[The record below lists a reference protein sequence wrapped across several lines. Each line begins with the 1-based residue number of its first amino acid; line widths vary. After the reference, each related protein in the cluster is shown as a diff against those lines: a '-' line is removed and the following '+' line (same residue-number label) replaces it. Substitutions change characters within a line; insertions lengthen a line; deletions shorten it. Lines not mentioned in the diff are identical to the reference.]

1 MTTSRMDMLVNA
13 RNNASGVF
21 KEVRGDLDQLNNTAK
36 LVSGGLAGIAAA
48 IGVDAVINLGKAAFD
63 LGRDAQGVAALRSS
77 FDDLASSIGSTGP
90 KLLESLQSISQG
102 MISQQDLI
110 MSANRAVVLG
120 VTDNQQKMEQ
130 LMQVAITRGR
140 TMGLSA
146 TQAFN
151 DLVTGLGR
159 MSPLILDNLG
169 IVTGGE
175 KVFKDYAAAV
185 GKTAETLTDA
195 EKKQALFNKV
205 LAESKDMLAQGI
217 QGNPFSQMDAALSD
231 FRLQLGT
238 SLAPMAGEIAKS
250 VADALR
256 QITVDL
262 READTAGFESVGQQW
277 GYVLGKA
284 MMDEWK
290 EATQSGDGFKLSPN
304 PIFVAGMEF
313 GEAMRAG
320 MRAADLGTADPE
332 RQEYVEQNRRQF
344 EELAQVQERVRLLY
358 VDLATAQADYNAY
371 AAQTPPNLEWMELL
385 SANMARTRDEL
396 APLQA
401 QLAAAASAFS
411 PMTAAAA
418 RNAEALD
425 DNTTSAWDAVTG
437 WQTFGGATTTGAAAQ
452 AAAIP
457 VVANMTEQLKQQAAA
472 AQAAAAQLQGMYLSA
487 VSALGAT
494 QAFNLAQSGQAELKG
509 MEDMWVRQGIDPD
522 KIRYLRAEW
531 LANQQKLL
539 QWDIDAPQRAA
550 DAANAQADALYRATE
565 AQRSNARESL
575 TAGEQIQAQLGNYST
590 RGGEAQKAFE
600 KMGDALKTSL
610 TSGGVSADAL
620 GEKIDGI
627 RSKVASLIQQSL
639 TLDVSWPGKDGA
651 EGERRGDAIN
661 ENARRLAA
669 IANEGLNGQSWLKEF
684 AEEAPGTY
692 ADLMLKIA
700 EGMDARGAAQYL
712 LGEFQAGLRPD
723 LLDFSQIKEK
733 VKQSLLGDMRI
744 SAMTDQLTQELVAEL
759 GVSAQQVQKA
769 LGEVT
774 GGELGNGSGVNVGP
788 VAVDGLG
795 DTQGQIDSL
804 RAQLSGL
811 AGAVSAGPVAVGGL
825 SEALAQIDGLRGQLA
840 GLAGT
845 ISAGPV
851 SVGGIDAALGQID
864 ALRGQLAGLS
874 GTINAG
880 PVAVGGIDA
889 ALGQI
894 DSLRGQ
900 LAGLSGTINAG
911 PVAVGGIDAALGQI
925 DSLRGQLSGL
935 AGAVTIGPVTVA
947 GLDTALAQIDGLR
960 SRLAELTGGQAEADA
975 ATQGVGAGE
984 VLVPVRLSGD
994 LQAELDDAL
1003 AALRVSLVSLPLH
1016 VSGDLQ
1022 GEIDALL
1029 SAVRGGAV
1037 AVPAHLTGDLQGEL
1051 DTAVAA
1057 LRGGEIAVSVRA
1069 ASSVQT
1075 DVDGALAAL
1084 TIGGVSVPVSL
1095 SGDLQAE
1102 LSAAVAAVRVDGLAI
1117 PVSIA
1122 GDLQAQI
1129 ESAARG
1135 VTPPPLVVPLQLA
1148 DDLQS
1153 RINAAVQAV
1162 AAGVITVAVRLDG
1175 DLQAQVDATLQAVT
1189 VGGISVPV
1197 RLSESLQAD
1206 IDAVMGAVTSTSISV
1221 PVRLDEDLQAQIDAA
1236 VGMLT
1241 GGISVPV
1248 RLDEDLQAE
1257 LSAATQAVTASPL
1270 AVPVA
1275 LSGDLQGQTA
1285 AAVQAVTVS
1294 GLTVS
1299 VTLSESLQT
1308 DVDTAVSALAL
1319 PTLSLPLRVAGD
1331 LAAQTA
1337 AAAQAVSAGEIT
1349 VPAHIGGDLQSEL
1362 DAAIAALQVAA
1373 VLVSVR
1379 LAGDLQAEVSAAL
1392 GAVTVE
1398 SVAVPVSLSGDLQ
1411 TQMDALA
1418 GGVTAPTITAPVA
1431 LSGDLAAELDAATR
1445 AVSAN
1450 EVLVPVRL
1458 AGDLRAELDAAAQSA
1473 RAAALVAV
1481 RIEGDLQA
1489 QLDAAA
1495 SAANAPTITAALQLS
1510 GDLQKQLERALL
1522 AVSVPPLAVP
1532 LQLSDSL
1539 PAELAAGFAAAT
1551 DGEQMVRG
1559 MVERMEAS
1567 YSRLHQSGVKAGAQW
1582 GTGFMSAAETGV
1594 ALPLVQLL
1602 ATLVTPAVLAAL
1614 AGRSSRAGAQ

>member
-1 MTTSRMDMLVNA
+1 MLKDVRADVDKLDNA
-13 RNNASGVF
+13 
-21 KEVRGDLDQLNNTAK
+21 AK
-36 LVSGGLAGIAAA
+36 KISGGFGAALGVAGVALAASQIGEA
-48 IGVDAVINLGKAAFD
+48 IGAAVQSADRLNK
-63 LGRDAQGVAALRSS
+63 LRSS
-77 FDDLASSIGSTGP
+77 FDDLAEGAGQSSDRM
-90 KLLESLQSISQG
+90 LAAMRLAANG
-102 MISQQDLI
+102 MIADSDLI
-110 MSANRAVVLG
+110 LSANKAMMLG
-120 VTDNQQKMEQ
+120 VADSADELVSLLN
-130 LMQVAITRGR
+130 VARARGQA
-140 TMGLSA
+140 MGLDV

-151 DLVTGLGR
+151 DIVTGLGR
-159 MSPLILDNLG
+159 ESALILDNLG
-169 IVTGGE
+169 ITVDTTT
-175 KVFKDYAAAV
+175 VMNDYARSLGVTADQLDAAQR
-185 GKTAETLTDA
+185 
-195 EKKQALFNKV
+195 KQALLNEV
-205 LAESKDMLAQGI
+205 MRQSRSMT
-217 QGNPFSQMDAALSD
+217 P
-231 FRLQLGT
+231 
-238 SLAPMAGEIAKS
+238 SLP
-250 VADALR
+250 
-256 QITVDL
+256 
-262 READTAGFESVGQQW
+262 
-277 GYVLGKA
+277 
-284 MMDEWK
+284 
-290 EATQSGDGFKLSPN
+290 
-304 PIFVAGMEF
+304 
-313 GEAMRAG
+313 
-320 MRAADLGTADPE
+320 
-332 RQEYVEQNRRQF
+332 
-344 EELAQVQERVRLLY
+344 
-358 VDLATAQADYNAY
+358 
-371 AAQTPPNLEWMELL
+371 
-385 SANMARTRDEL
+385 
-396 APLQA
+396 
-401 QLAAAASAFS
+401 
-411 PMTAAAA
+411 
-418 RNAEALD
+418 
-425 DNTTSAWDAVTG
+425 TG
-437 WQTFGGATTTGAAAQ
+437 PG
-452 AAAIP
+452 
-457 VVANMTEQLKQQAAA
+457 AAA
-472 AQAAAAQLQGMYLSA
+472 AQAQVAQQQLQETAGEFFSRPSREWAQLQTDAINTLMGRFTQFGAAVREVNDAVADAESGVSNMTKEYADRLKAWATGMNEVTQAAAAGLPEAEAYLDTLANMSLRGLSEGFTDQDINIMRLATSSIREAAEEKEKAGQAAQRAAAHYIEEATAQQQAARAAYEATDAYKENVRQHQELVTAAWRASAEMQKIASQFGVVGQMALQSASDIDTFNNAVNRIQAGFGAADRLQAMRQSAIAAANAAAQQAVDAGGDPQAIAEMLGQVTDQIWNMAGPTSQTTESMFLFQQQLNANSDGLNDYTAQLKAADSASQKYAAQGLSDMQRA
-487 VSALGAT
+487 YGAL
-494 QAFNLAQSGQAELKG
+494 E
-509 MEDMWVRQGIDPD
+509 D
-522 KIRYLRAEW
+522 KIA
-531 LANQQKLL
+531 
-539 QWDIDAPQRAA
+539 
-550 DAANAQADALYRATE
+550 
-565 AQRSNARESL
+565 
-575 TAGEQIQAQLGNYST
+575 
-590 RGGEAQKAFE
+590 
-600 KMGDALKTSL
+600 
-610 TSGGVSADAL
+610 
-620 GEKIDGI
+620 GI

-669 IANEGLNGQSWLKEF
+669 IANEGLNGQSWLEEF
-684 AEEAPGTY
+684 AQEAPGTY

-788 VAVDGLG
+788 VAVDGLSEAL
-795 DTQGQIDSL
+795 GQIDSL

-811 AGAVSAGPVAVGGL
+811 AGTINAGPVSVGGIDA
-825 SEALAQIDGLRGQLA
+825 ALGQVDSLRGQLA

-864 ALRGQLAGLS
+864 SLRAQLAGLS

-894 DSLRGQ
+894 DSLR
-900 LAGLSGTINAG
+900 A
-911 PVAVGGIDAALGQI
+911 
-925 DSLRGQLSGL
+925 QLSGL

-947 GLDTALAQIDGLR
+947 GLDAALAQIDGLR

-994 LQAELDDAL
+994 LQAELDGAL
-1003 AALRVSLVSLPLH
+1003 AALRVNLVSLPLH

-1022 GEIDALL
+1022 GEIDAML

-1037 AVPAHLTGDLQGEL
+1037 AVPAHLTGDLQDEL

-1057 LRGGEIAVSVRA
+1057 LRGGEIAVTVRA
-1069 ASSVQT
+1069 ESSVQA

-1084 TIGGVSVPVSL
+1084 AIGGVSVPVSL

-1117 PVSIA
+1117 PVSIV
-1122 GDLQAQI
+1122 GDLQTQI
-1129 ESAARG
+1129 ESAAQG
-1135 VTPPPLVVPLQLA
+1135 VTPTPLVVPLQLA
-1148 DDLQS
+1148 DDLQSRISSLAESITVPSLTFSFDVSDDLQS

-1162 AAGVITVAVRLDG
+1162 AAGVVTVAVRLDG
-1175 DLQAQVDATLQAVT
+1175 DLQGQIDATLQAVT
-1189 VGGISVPV
+1189 ITGVSIPV
-1197 RLSESLQAD
+1197 RLSENLQAD
-1206 IDAVMGAVTSTSISV
+1206 IDATMEAVTSTSISV
-1221 PVRLDEDLQAQIDAA
+1221 PVRLDGDLQAQIDAA
-1236 VGMLT
+1236 AGMLT

-1248 RLDEDLQAE
+1248 RLTENLQAE
-1257 LSAATQAVTASPL
+1257 LSAATEAVTAPPL

-1285 AAVQAVTVS
+1285 AAVQSVTVS

-1299 VTLSESLQT
+1299 VTLGESLQA

-1337 AAAQAVSAGEIT
+1337 AAAQAVSVGEIT
-1349 VPAHIGGDLQSEL
+1349 VPAHIGSDLQSEL
-1362 DAAIAALQVAA
+1362 DAAVAALQVAA

-1379 LAGDLQAEVSAAL
+1379 LAGDLQAEVNAAL

-1398 SVAVPVSLSGDLQ
+1398 SVAVPVSLSGNLQ
-1411 TQMDALA
+1411 GQLDALA

-1431 LSGDLAAELDAATR
+1431 LSGDLAAELSAATR
-1445 AVSAN
+1445 AVSAS

-1458 AGDLRAELDAAAQSA
+1458 AGDLRAELDAAMQSA
-1473 RAAALVAV
+1473 RVAALVSV

-1510 GDLQKQLERALL
+1510 GDLQEELERALRS
-1522 AVSVPPLAVP
+1522 VSVPPLAVP
-1532 LQLSDSL
+1532 VQLSDSL

-1567 YSRLHQSGVKAGAQW
+1567 YSRLYQSGVKAGSQW
-1582 GTGFMSAAETGV
+1582 GAGFMSAAETGV

-1614 AGRSSRAGAQ
+1614 AGRSSRMGAQ